1 VRRRLKEQ
9 GGRHVDEAAI
19 FDAYTRMRQME
30 QEAAA
35 TSKAARRNEQRR
47 RTHAADGRK
56 KPDGDLKINDG
67 MDSEGIQPFDEI
79 EVLP

>member
-1 VRRRLKEQ
+1 M
-9 GGRHVDEAAI
+9 DEAAI

-30 QEAAA
+30 KEAAA

-47 RTHAADGRK
+47 RTHADAGRK
-56 KPDGDLKINDG
+56 KADGDLKINDAI
-67 MDSEGIQPFDEI
+67 DAESIQPFDEI